1 MNFKRILNILNPPLQ
16 IGGLEITD
24 FELRFVGFKGGAPFS
39 ISLKLEPG
47 IIKEGEIKNTEAFLN
62 ILSKLR
68 LEITGGRKKKVF
80 AVVIIP
86 DNNVYVQSFY
96 LPDVSGERL
105 EEAAELNLQ
114 MISPIEYGGAYSDWQ
129 LANGGENGRLEAL
142 GVFAHKKFIDEINK
156 FLKQAD
162 FMPAAIEFSG
172 LSLVRLAENS
182 GAGIDVSKPYLLLHV
197 GGNGLSFNL
206 VKNGNLY
213 FNHFV
218 SWQSVYEDKRE
229 VPFESFKKLII
240 EEVRRILNFYAAHWD
255 GQLENAVLAAP
266 GLVDDIVKVISEN
279 FAFKIQPLSLKN
291 FTDVSAAWFPAL
303 GAAFRGLIPRSQDNF
318 IGLRKDEI
326 EKEFYFEKVIRF
338 IKIWRNVVLTAF
350 AAMILIFG
358 AADLFLKNTLNS
370 LSAQADGFKNRD
382 EVKLVELEKFQN
394 QTGEINKKID
404 LAVKSYGE
412 RLRWSLFLE
421 KIRDLAG
428 ADIVIEKIFIQSPE
442 MPVIVNGLAPAEN
455 AALDFKKRL
464 IESGYF
470 NNVDLPVDKIIQ
482 AAGGVNFTINFILK
496 SL

>member
-24 FELRFVGFKGGAPFS
+24 FELRFIGFKGGAPFS

-47 IIKEGEIKNTEAFLN
+47 IIKEGEVKNTEAFLN
-62 ILSKLR
+62 ALSKLR

-80 AVVIIP
+80 AVVSVP
-86 DNNVYVQSFY
+86 DNNVYVQAFY

-114 MISPIEYGGAYSDWQ
+114 MISPIEYGGAYSDWH
-129 LANGGENGRLEAL
+129 LASGGENGRLEAL

-156 FLKQAD
+156 CLKQAG

-182 GAGIDVSKPYLLLHV
+182 GAGIDVLKPYLLLYV

-279 FAFKIQPLSLKN
+279 FTFKIQPFSLKN

-326 EKEFYFEKVIRF
+326 EKEFYFEKTIRF
-338 IKIWRNVVLTAF
+338 IKIWRNVVLMTL
-350 AAMILIFG
+350 AAMILIFSG
-358 AADLFLKNTLNS
+358 VDLFFKNTINS
-370 LSAQADGFKNRD
+370 LNVQAVGFKNRD
-382 EVKLVELEKFQN
+382 AAKLVELEKFQN
-394 QTGEINKKID
+394 QSEEINKKID
-404 LAVKSYGE
+404 LAVKFYGS
-412 RLRWSLFLE
+412 RLGWSSFLE

-428 ADIVIEKIFIQSPE
+428 VDIIIERIFIQSPE
-442 MPVIVNGLAPAEN
+442 MPVVINGLASSEN
-455 AALDFKKRL
+455 AALDFKKRI

-482 AAGGVNFTINFILK
+482 ASGGVNFTINFTLK